1 MTEDNQTPNPVLSA
15 HPAEAL
21 QDMMQT
27 LDSLRTV
34 YEEETK
40 ALQLSDIKAF
50 FALQNKKIA
59 AAQNYHAG
67 IAELV
72 ERKEEMLFVH
82 PDMKSLFSRKHDE
95 FSTVARDNIEAL
107 DRMRR
112 TVDRLGNR
120 MVRAARDSAA
130 RDSVSYGAQGHLTG
144 SRNKPVTMG
153 MNESA

>member
-1 MTEDNQTPNPVLSA
+1 MTAENQTGTAILSA
-15 HPAEAL
+15 HSAEAL
-21 QDMMQT
+21 QNMMQT
-27 LDSLRTV
+27 LDNLRAV

-59 AAQNYHAG
+59 AAQDYHAG
-67 IAELV
+67 IAALV
-72 ERKEEMLFVH
+72 DRKDEMLIVH
-82 PDMKSLFSRKHDE
+82 PEMKSLFSRKHDE
-95 FSTVARDNIEAL
+95 FSIVARDNIEAL

-130 RDSVSYGAQGHLTG
+130 RNSVSYGSQGHLTG

>member
-1 MTEDNQTPNPVLSA
+1 MTTEHLTETAVLSA
-15 HPAEAL
+15 NPVQAL
-21 QDMMQT
+21 QDMMKT
-27 LDSLRTV
+27 LDNLRAV
-34 YEEETK
+34 YEEETR
-40 ALQLSDIKAF
+40 ALRLSDIKAF

-59 AAQNYHAG
+59 AAQEYHAG

-72 ERKEEMLFVH
+72 NRKDELLIVH
-82 PDMKSLFSRKHDE
+82 PDMKSLFNRKHDE
-95 FSTVARDNIEAL
+95 FSAVAHDNIEAL

-130 RDSVSYGAQGHLTG
+130 RDSVSYSAHGHLTG